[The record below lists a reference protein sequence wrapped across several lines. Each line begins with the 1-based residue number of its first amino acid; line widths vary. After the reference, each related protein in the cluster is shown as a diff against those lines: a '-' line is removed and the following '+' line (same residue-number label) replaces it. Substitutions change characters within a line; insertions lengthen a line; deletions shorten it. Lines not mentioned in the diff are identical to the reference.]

1 MPADIKKKVSLQK
14 DRSYLNRD
22 FASLRAELIRYAK
35 TYFSDSISDFSESS
49 AGGML
54 VELAA
59 YVGDVMSYYLDHQFG
74 EIDLQT
80 AVEDINVERLIR
92 SSGVKITGAAPALV
106 DITFFI
112 QLEGVASG
120 TESMPNVSIA
130 PKISQGTLV
139 SSTTGILYELVEDL
153 DFSKTDSLG
162 TPLAM
167 YVGVPGSEST
177 STTGFSL
184 YSLQLTGIC
193 TSGRMYEETFG
204 IPPDFIPFRTITLKA
219 ANIHEIVAVI
229 DDSGNHYYEVGAL
242 TQDVVYKRVLN
253 AAEDSDLV
261 PENLEISLAPR
272 RFIKSMDRITGLTSL
287 RFGSGRAE
295 TLDDDIVPDPSEF
308 ALPLFGDRKTFSRF
322 TIDPNSL
329 LATRTL
335 GVTPSNTTLT
345 VRYRAGGGLR
355 DNAKAR
361 SVRTVSS
368 LITTFPPNTPPSKI
382 ASIRASV
389 EIDNLQSASGGEDAL
404 TLNELRAAAMAAR
417 NQQSRIVTREDL
429 IARVYTM
436 PANFGRVFRIGI
448 RNNSL
453 NPLAS
458 LISIISRDLDGKL
471 IVSPDSLKINLKK
484 YLNEYRLVSDAIDI
498 IDAQILNIG
507 ITYSVMT
514 DGLSN
519 QIIALQNINAS
530 LQAYMK
536 IENFQIDQPIVISDL
551 MNTILNTQG
560 VLSLIEIEIVSL
572 TGVKDLRTYSESTM
586 NITAATINNIVF
598 PPAGGIFEIKYP
610 SYDIVGTTL

>member
-1 MPADIKKKVSLQK
+1 MSAEIKKKVSLEK
-14 DRSYLNRD
+14 DRTYLNRD
-22 FASLRAELIRYAK
+22 FSSLRSELIRYAK
-35 TYFSDSISDFSESS
+35 SYFSDSISDFSESS

-92 SSGVKITGAAPALV
+92 STGVKITGAAPALANIV
-106 DITFFI
+106 FFI
-112 QLEGVASG
+112 QLEGVETG
-120 TESMPNVSIA
+120 TESVPNVSIA
-130 PKISQGTLV
+130 PKIAQGTLV
-139 SSTTGILYELVEDL
+139 SSTTGVLFELVEDL

-162 TPLAM
+162 APLAT
-167 YVGVPGSEST
+167 YLGVPGSES
-177 STTGFSL
+177 STGTGFSL

-204 IPPDFIPFRTITLKA
+204 IPPDFVPFRTITLKA
-219 ANIHEIVAVI
+219 SNIHEIVAVI
-229 DDSGNHYYEVGAL
+229 DDSGQQYHEVNAL
-242 TQDVVYKRVLN
+242 TQDVVYRRVLN
-253 AAEDSDLV
+253 TAEDSDLV
-261 PENLEISLAPR
+261 PENLEIVLAPR

-345 VRYRAGGGLR
+345 IRYRAGGGLR

-361 SVRTVSS
+361 SIRSVNSLVTV
-368 LITTFPPNTPPSKI
+368 FPPNTPPSKI

-404 TLNELRAAAMAAR
+404 TLNELRSAAISAR
-417 NQQSRIVTREDL
+417 NQQGRIVTKEDL

-448 RNNSL
+448 RNNAL

-458 LISIISRDLDGKL
+458 LIAIISRDLDGTL
-471 IVSPDSLKINLKK
+471 IVSPDSLKLNLKK

-498 IDAQILNIG
+498 VDAQILNVG
-507 ITYSVMT
+507 INYSIMT

-519 QIIALQNINAS
+519 QIIVLQNINAS
-530 LQAYMK
+530 LQEYMK

-560 VLSLIEIEIVSL
+560 VLSLIKIEITSL
-572 TGVKDLRTYSESTM
+572 TGTKDLRIYSDSTM
-586 NITAATINNIVF
+586 NIAAATVNNIVF

-610 SYDIVGTTL
+610 SYDILGNTL